1 MTIDDETSTPT
12 TPAATTEPAEAHASA
27 ATDAPA
33 APAPAHDDAPRVV
46 DEAAWA
52 EQNGDDEEDDEPLH
66 FGAVADADV
75 SAIDGEEASEDGD
88 DEGDDEPASE
98 DETASMAQR
107 PDVEV
112 TLNEN
117 AEIPLAL
124 IDEDALWVVKRL
136 RAKGFEAYLTGGCVR
151 DLLLG
156 RTPKDFD
163 VATAAHPNQV
173 RAVFRNCRLVGRRF
187 RLAHVFFPSGKVI
200 ETATFRAN
208 PTDTLDDVPEQDLLL
223 SRDNVF
229 GNVEEDARRR
239 DLTINGLFYDPVAGK
254 VLDFCDGR
262 VDLEARLIRTIG
274 DPEVRFQED
283 PVRILRAIK
292 FATRLGFDIETRTW
306 EAMCRHVGGLLRC
319 APARL
324 QEEILRLLASTYASS
339 SWALCVKAGV
349 PQALLPEIW
358 AALDLPGT
366 ATADEFDTATELASG
381 PAAIAHI
388 EAVEAHAVET
398 HEPHA
403 HAAHA
408 APVVADVSETVE
420 APVAVEGEAEAVE
433 TVVVAAAAPAPVA
446 PSVATPA
453 DRHTRL
459 VALLGAMDEIRKR
472 DADITSA
479 LAFATLV
486 TPLFEAWQGEPG
498 RFEAWW
504 SSTADILAERIRLT
518 RHDKER
524 VPQLLQ
530 AQADLEPHRRR
541 GHHART
547 AVSRPSFRESLLL
560 LILRLQAAKQP
571 LDEVGAWKVVAA
583 AHNQPYQQQRMDRN
597 RQRAA
602 GRGAG
607 GNERG
612 RGRGRDRDR
621 DRDRG
626 RGRNGGGG
634 GGGGGRRRGR

>member
-1 MTIDDETSTPT
+1 MTIDDETTTPT
-12 TPAATTEPAEAHASA
+12 TPVAPVATTEPTEAA
-27 ATDAPA
+27 ATDASA
-33 APAPAHDDAPRVV
+33 AAPAHDDAPRVV

-75 SAIDGEEASEDGD
+75 SAIDGEDGADNDD
-88 DEGDDEPASE
+88 DEGEGDEAANDDESA
-98 DETASMAQR
+98 AVAQR

-117 AEIPLAL
+117 AEIPLSL

-223 SRDNVF
+223 ARDNVF

-292 FATRLGFDIETRTW
+292 FATRLGFEIETRTW

-358 AALDLPGT
+358 AALELPGT
-366 ATADEFDTATELASG
+366 ATVDEVDAATEIASA

-388 EAVEAHAVET
+388 EAVEAHAVEAHVHT
-398 HEPHA
+398 H
-403 HAAHA
+403 
-408 APVVADVSETVE
+408 APALDAVE
-420 APVAVEGEAEAVE
+420 AAAVVEGEAEVVGDAAVVE
-433 TVVVAAAAPAPVA
+433 ADPVVAPAPVA

-453 DRHTRL
+453 DRHARL

-498 RFEAWW
+498 RFDAWW

-541 GHHART
+541 GHHARST
-547 AVSRPSFRESLLL
+547 VSRPSFRESLLL
-560 LILRLQAAKQP
+560 LILRLQAAQQP

-634 GGGGGRRRGR
+634 GGRRRGR